1 LAIQW
6 LFERSL
12 LAGGTTVAIDSLELQ
27 LASALQRYHMLQR
40 RAETQ
45 KESPALV
52 TRTLAELGTA
62 LEELRV
68 AQDQMFDSRQ
78 RVHELQTQL
87 TDQRTR
93 YWELFDEM
101 PQPYV
106 VTRTNSIIV
115 EVNRAGAELFNVSQ
129 RFLVGKAM
137 SIFVCEDRSR
147 FLTQLTQIGVQPDTS
162 SLSFRLRPRERAPL
176 SVEAKVKGDGS
187 ALRWLLSAPVRPS
200 ASSADAS

>member
-1 LAIQW
+1 MA
-6 LFERSL
+6 
-12 LAGGTTVAIDSLELQ
+12 VDSLELQ
-27 LASALQRYHMLQR
+27 LASALQRYHTLQR

-45 KESPALV
+45 KESPALL

-68 AQDQMFDSRQ
+68 AQEQMFDTRN
-78 RVHELQTQL
+78 RVHDLQTQL
-87 TDQRTR
+87 TDQRNR

-101 PQPYV
+101 PQPCV
-106 VTRTNSIIV
+106 VTRTDSIIV

-147 FLTQLTQIGVQPDTS
+147 FLTELTRIGMDSEHS
-162 SLSFRLRPRERAPL
+162 SMSFKLRPRERAPL

-187 ALRWLLSAPVRPS
+187 TLRWVLSRAGHP
-200 ASSADAS
+200 AAAADAS